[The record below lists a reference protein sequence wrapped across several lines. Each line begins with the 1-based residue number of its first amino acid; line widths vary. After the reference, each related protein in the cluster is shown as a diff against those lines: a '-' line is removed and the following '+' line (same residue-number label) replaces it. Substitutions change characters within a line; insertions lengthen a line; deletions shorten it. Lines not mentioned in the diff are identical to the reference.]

1 MPVAC
6 LALSSLTLDASDMD
20 DLLVLRLGEPALL
33 GGVDLV
39 SLRPL
44 EEDFLATARSGLF
57 KPVDSCGRYLR
68 CLSGE

>member
-6 LALSSLTLDASDMD
+6 LALSSLDPSDMD
-20 DLLVLRLGEPALL
+20 DLLVLRLEEPALL
-33 GGVDLV
+33 GGVDFV
-39 SLRPL
+39 SLRVL

-57 KPVDSCGRYLR
+57 KPVDSCGRYLG